1 MLQKKKQKKTECP
14 LRQEHCHVLTFNVF
28 PLRYSVHVF
37 ARLSCISRLSLTH
50 TRSYETGVPHGYV
63 PDGDKYAGDEK
74 ITITVKSLLHDDSEY
89 GEKVR

>member
-1 MLQKKKQKKTECP
+1 M
-14 LRQEHCHVLTFNVF
+14 LTFNVF

-37 ARLSCISRLSLTH
+37 ARLSRLSLSH